1 MLVLADENIPQVEAT
16 LGPTFRVQRFRGREL
31 SAERVAEADALLVR
45 SVTPV
50 HAGLLERSSV
60 RFVGTATSGLE
71 HIDRDY
77 LSSRGVGFAHAPGAN
92 ANSVVEYVLAAIAH
106 CDGMLE
112 RLLDDG
118 RVGVVGYGHI
128 GRALVSRLHALGIA
142 SCVYDPW
149 LPRESVP
156 NAADFATVLGCDV
169 ISLHC
174 ELTHRKPWPSR
185 HLIHLAEL
193 EAIAPQSLLINA
205 SRGSVVDNA
214 ALLRHL
220 RRRQGP
226 AVVLDV
232 WEGEPDINAA
242 LLDYVSLG
250 TAHIAGYSYD
260 GKLRATQMLCAALA
274 AHMRCMLPG
283 NIAVAPAT
291 NVLWVRPGLAGAQ
304 LLRFLLTARYDIAA
318 DDALLRQAVAPNA
331 MAPAPQG
338 FDRLRREYPERREL
352 AGSTVSGVDL
362 DAEAVALVEAMGCRY
377 VVHAP

>member
-1 MLVLADENIPQVEAT
+1 M
-16 LGPTFRVQRFRGREL
+16 
-31 SAERVAEADALLVR
+31 
-45 SVTPV
+45 
-50 HAGLLERSSV
+50 
-60 RFVGTATSGLE
+60 
-71 HIDRDY
+71 
-77 LSSRGVGFAHAPGAN
+77 
-92 ANSVVEYVLAAIAH
+92 
-106 CDGMLE
+106 
-112 RLLDDG
+112 
-118 RVGVVGYGHI
+118 
-128 GRALVSRLHALGIA
+128 
-142 SCVYDPW
+142 
-149 LPRESVP
+149 
-156 NAADFATVLGCDV
+156 
-169 ISLHC
+169 
-174 ELTHRKPWPSR
+174 
-185 HLIHLAEL
+185 
-193 EAIAPQSLLINA
+193 
-205 SRGSVVDNA
+205 
-214 ALLRHL
+214 
-220 RRRQGP
+220 
-226 AVVLDV
+226 LDV

-338 FDRLRREYPERREL
+338 FDRLRRECPERREL